1 MTGWIIML
9 CVGGSVG
16 LLLAIQLA
24 QTIPPP
30 IVVYIEQ
37 ENTERGGCLGG
48 VLALLALLALLL
60 FLLPQ

>member
-9 CVGGSVG
+9 WVGGSVG

-24 QTIPPP
+24 RTIPPP
-30 IVVYIEQ
+30 LVVYIER

-48 VLALLALLALLL
+48 VLALLALLALLS